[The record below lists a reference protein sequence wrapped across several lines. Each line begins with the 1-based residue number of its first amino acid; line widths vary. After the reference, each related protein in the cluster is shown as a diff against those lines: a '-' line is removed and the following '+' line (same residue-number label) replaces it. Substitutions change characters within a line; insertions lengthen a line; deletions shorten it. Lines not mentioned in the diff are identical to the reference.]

1 MHSQELAEVRGGGSA
16 TGRRANT
23 YEEVGGRGGA
33 AGEAEEEPPTDDLAT
48 RAIRGLFALK
58 PRHAL
63 PTRLHAQ
70 TFEGKAAKRM
80 DGEAAHP
87 FVVGEDFSAADRVLS
102 VVALFAWVP
111 SLSPPQQ
118 RSSSWL
124 SLIPAVALNV
134 VWTLAAPILIVG
146 LATGA
151 EPAIGSSS
159 CGDRLYVSAAVA
171 FAVATAVA
179 AVRPFATTALD
190 VLTTVAFASL
200 GAVLVVS
207 GVEGTALYGD
217 RSLVPLAISDVL
229 PPTAAIYGGRNFT
242 LSSFALDSSVSG
254 ADGSSSWDAKVAFLS
269 VLFAA
274 TLLRLIHVI
283 ALLFF
288 MGAYADDDDDEYAE
302 DGEEEGDAES
312 PHKHKPVANAVG
324 VGALVVD
331 SDPLVKEGEEEGPE
345 AHLFAA
351 ADDTDAHLLAMG
363 PAGGAFAEAPT
374 EKDVGGDAEVLF
386 CEDIRD
392 SDVEGGKNT
401 KEAAAGAA
409 TPPEADSEAVTNSG
423 AATEAADQPHQEEDE
438 EKAGD
443 ESSAEPKS
451 FEATTTALPL
461 SSAVVA
467 MEEEDAIAMLCPAG
481 APADGNDGG
490 GAAPN
495 SSIASS
501 YKESDAGAQN
511 PNNADADADEPAED
525 TSSEREEG
533 VDMLGGGKGDE
544 ASDDEDEDSDEENGD
559 ALAPAP
565 SRIVGVRGD
574 TGGAE
579 EDEEDAKRP
588 PPPEEEDKD
597 NTRNECLGEEGD
609 ESGFY

>member
-1 MHSQELAEVRGGGSA
+1 MWRYVGLSPFSDYGAPTVAIAHAVITFGVLFVHIGVLFCFACFCNQKAASLRRRVPKRLPLASSEGANPARVGNYSDDEAAGVATSDSVGRSRVVGAMAADVGNGDDYNDDEDGWPLASIMGCYRWASIAFPAMPFAIALLLSPGSIVALFSIGRDGAGHGDGGDEDKSTSANAVIAAVLAVLQILLPAVIAFATRHMWLCPAANSNSGDVVHSQELAEVRGGGSA

-102 VVALFAWVP
+102 VVALFACVS

-171 FAVATAVA
+171 FAVASAVA

-217 RSLVPLAISDVL
+217 RSLPVSHWCPSPFLMSCRQLPLSTGAVISRFHHL
-229 PPTAAIYGGRNFT
+229 LSTAALAARMGRPHGMPKSPSCLFC
-242 LSSFALDSSVSG
+242 LPQRSS
-254 ADGSSSWDAKVAFLS
+254 GSS
-269 VLFAA
+269 
-274 TLLRLIHVI
+274 TLLRFSFLWVR
-283 ALLFF
+283 
-288 MGAYADDDDDEYAE
+288 MPTMMTT
-302 DGEEEGDAES
+302 S
-312 PHKHKPVANAVG
+312 
-324 VGALVVD
+324 
-331 SDPLVKEGEEEGPE
+331 
-345 AHLFAA
+345 
-351 ADDTDAHLLAMG
+351 MRRM
-363 PAGGAFAEAPT
+363 AGRKVMLSRRTSQWQMPWASARLSWTPT
-374 EKDVGGDAEVLF
+374 QL
-386 CEDIRD
+386 
-392 SDVEGGKNT
+392 
-401 KEAAAGAA
+401 
-409 TPPEADSEAVTNSG
+409 
-423 AATEAADQPHQEEDE
+423 
-438 EKAGD
+438 
-443 ESSAEPKS
+443 
-451 FEATTTALPL
+451 
-461 SSAVVA
+461 
-467 MEEEDAIAMLCPAG
+467 
-481 APADGNDGG
+481 
-490 GAAPN
+490 
-495 SSIASS
+495 
-501 YKESDAGAQN
+501 
-511 PNNADADADEPAED
+511 
-525 TSSEREEG
+525 
-533 VDMLGGGKGDE
+533 
-544 ASDDEDEDSDEENGD
+544 
-559 ALAPAP
+559 
-565 SRIVGVRGD
+565 
-574 TGGAE
+574 
-579 EDEEDAKRP
+579 
-588 PPPEEEDKD
+588 
-597 NTRNECLGEEGD
+597 
-609 ESGFY
+609 